1 MTAEPRT
8 SPERRA
14 ALRRRYTPEPVPTCA
29 YCHRGPMVR
38 IPPQPVDA
46 ARYVHWGCPHD
57 NYGTVT
63 SAGEPEIIALID
75 DADALAGALAER
87 DDAMEA
93 QENAWRNVNL
103 LTERLGAE
111 RTALHEDVARLR
123 AALSWLVREARGYLD
138 IEADTSEEDLAAAL
152 THAATVLHALAG
164 PATESPH
171 NRALDSLQALQGA
184 KTANDAGMAQ
194 DARTA
199 RNTGG

>member
-38 IPPQPVDA
+38 IPPQPVDS

-75 DADALAGALAER
+75 DADDLAGALAEVVR
-87 DDAMEA
+87 QREIIRQARRHVQVILKQTDAGLMEM
-93 QENAWRNVNL
+93 
-103 LTERLGAE
+103 
-111 RTALHEDVARLR
+111 R
-123 AALSWLVREARGYLD
+123 AALGNAIGPGEGPLRGVRGNLLALFDDLDRAALAPHDAADLLRKLAAMAPNRPLGARG
-138 IEADTSEEDLAAAL
+138 AGATATDTSG
-152 THAATVLHALAG
+152 T
-164 PATESPH
+164 
-171 NRALDSLQALQGA
+171 
-184 KTANDAGMAQ
+184 
-194 DARTA
+194 
-199 RNTGG
+199 NTGALGA